1 MCIYAR
7 ACVCDRDVCACVCEH
22 LRVCMGM
29 VVCDGMCVYCA
40 NVSVCA
46 CIVYICDTVHFY
58 LILCKC
64 YTGFLERHM
73 CVLIRRC
80 AY

>member
-7 ACVCDRDVCACVCEH
+7 ACVCDRDVCACVCVH
-22 LRVCMGM
+22 LRVCMGVM
-29 VVCDGMCVYCA
+29 VCDGVCVYCA